1 MKTLLCSQN
10 PPLPLH
16 FPKPSLSLY
25 NPTQHILL
33 HTTTTIT
40 TTTATW
46 KLHANAK
53 GFGGG
58 GATPKE
64 SVTKNN
70 DSNNNKKDEGDQLP
84 QVVLDRIIVRILVS
98 VGVPMATGLVSL
110 FLLGLAKEQ
119 QLWDVPKWVLGLT
132 TFLTFGSSAVGI
144 AYGPLSASW
153 DEKRKGSLLGLEEAK
168 RNWVV
173 VWEEEEEED
182 DNR

>member
-1 MKTLLCSQN
+1 MKTLLCSQK

-25 NPTQHILL
+25 NPTQPILYR
-33 HTTTTIT
+33 TTTT

-46 KLHANAK
+46 KIQANAK

-58 GATPKE
+58 GATTKE

-70 DSNNNKKDEGDQLP
+70 SNNNKKDQEDQLP
-84 QVVLDRIIVRILVS
+84 QAVLDRIIVRILVS
-98 VGVPMATGLVSL
+98 FGVPMATGFASL

-119 QLWDVPKWVLGLT
+119 LLWDVPKWVVGLT
-132 TFLTFGSSAVGI
+132 TLLTFGSSAVGI

-153 DEKRKGSLLGLEEAK
+153 NEKRKGSLLGLEEAK

-182 DNR
+182 DGNR

>member
-1 MKTLLCSQN
+1 MKTLLCSQK

-16 FPKPSLSLY
+16 FPKPSLYIY
-25 NPTQHILL
+25 NPIQTILL
-33 HTTTTIT
+33 HPTTTTT
-40 TTTATW
+40 SATW

-58 GATPKE
+58 GVTTKE
-64 SVTKNN
+64 SVTKNSN
-70 DSNNNKKDEGDQLP
+70 NNNNKKDEEDQLP
-84 QVVLDRIIVRILVS
+84 QAVLDRIIVRILVS
-98 VGVPMATGLVSL
+98 VGVPMATGFVSL